1 MPTLT
6 EVIVIWVRMIRRAI
20 RFLGNVVTGSP
31 NEEEDPCPSLVL
43 LLESPVELTRQ
54 AALELAAQAWGE
66 ADSEASIDLARRKG
80 RWFIR
85 VSDVLFGVRG
95 GRAPYRRPGNE
106 PNQVRQRVWDRHR
119 AWLAV
124 EYPDAPK
131 MPESEW
137 PSCYKLLFLMANQL
151 WNENCLGLYLPVQGV
166 TVPNMGDLI
175 SSIRWAA
182 KNGTPLPFLHEAAEN
197 RPGVV

>member
-1 MPTLT
+1 
-6 EVIVIWVRMIRRAI
+6 MIRRAI

-31 NEEEDPCPSLVL
+31 NEEGDTYPSLVL

-54 AALELAAQAWGE
+54 AALDLAAQAWGE
-66 ADSEASIDLARRKG
+66 ADSRASIDLARRRG

-85 VSDVLFGVRG
+85 VSGH
-95 GRAPYRRPGNE
+95 E

-182 KNGTPLPFLHEAAEN
+182 KNGTPLPFLHETADKQA
-197 RPGVV
+197 